1 VGDLDAELVVSVQ
14 DLEDALTL
22 GDETVT
28 VDEDTVN
35 VEDEGHVLSGAN
47 LLASE
52 VLELSS
58 DDVAGWLD
66 RGHARADS
74 STTAIGVVNG

>member
-1 VGDLDAELVVSVQ
+1 M
-14 DLEDALTL
+14 
-22 GDETVT
+22 
-28 VDEDTVN
+28 DEDTVN